1 MESLVYS
8 VQKMSNEKNKN
19 TILIYSEKE
28 KTIFHQTLC
37 ECMSFK
43 VWLSVIVLIQSM
55 VTLLNKSKLK
65 SKYYKRVQRLHK
77 TPYWAHL
84 CGVGSTAELH
94 HRAQCPGRANSLESR
109 GSSDHRISKVHLWSS
124 FLSSNVLRI
133 TWFLSY

>member
-1 MESLVYS
+1 MRKY
-8 VQKMSNEKNKN
+8 N
-19 TILIYSEKE
+19 TIYSEKE
-28 KTIFHQTLC
+28 KTLLHQTLC
-37 ECMSFK
+37 ECTFFK
-43 VWLSVIVLIQSM
+43 VWLTAIMFIQSM

-65 SKYYKRVQRLHK
+65 SKYYKGVQRLHK
-77 TPYWAHL
+77 APYWAHL

-94 HRAQCPGRANSLESR
+94 HKAQCSGRTAVAGCEGHSRANSLESQ